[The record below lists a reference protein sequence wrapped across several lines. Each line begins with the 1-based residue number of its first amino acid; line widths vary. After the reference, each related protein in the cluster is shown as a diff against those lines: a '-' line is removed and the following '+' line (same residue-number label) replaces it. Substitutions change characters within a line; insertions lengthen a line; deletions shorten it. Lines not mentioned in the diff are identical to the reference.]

1 MNDKFAIYYMPIY
14 DPSVTKQNIEGYIK
28 KQEKELKK
36 IQFPVRIIFMNEK
49 PKQDQETMNTDF
61 KTQ

>member
-1 MNDKFAIYYMPIY
+1 MPIY
-14 DPSVTKQNIEGYIK
+14 DPSVNKQNIEGYIK
-28 KQEKELKK
+28 QQEKELKK